1 MDSPARREAI
11 LEARRWLELRPVYLD
26 TETTGI
32 GPSAE
37 IVEVGIVDHD
47 GAVLVN
53 TLVRPKGIIEP
64 DAMRIHGITPEMVSS
79 APTWEETWPQV
90 DAALKGR
97 RVGVYNSEFDLR
109 IMAQSHQ
116 RSWLRWD
123 LPEDNFFCIMKLYAR
138 FHGEWDRRR
147 GSYRW
152 QSLDA
157 AGRQC
162 RIPLPNAHR
171 AVEDAHLARAV
182 LHHIAGQGET
192 SL

>member
-1 MDSPARREAI
+1 MDFPARREAVQ
-11 LEARRWLELRPVYLD
+11 EARRWLELRPVYLD

-53 TLVRPKGIIEP
+53 TLVRPKGVIEP

-90 DAALKGR
+90 DAALRGR
-97 RVGVYNSEFDLR
+97 RVGVFNSEFDLR
-109 IMAQSHQ
+109 IMRQSHQ

-123 LPEDNFFCIMKLYAR
+123 LPERDFFCIMKLYAR
-138 FHGEWDRRR
+138 FHGEWDSRR

-171 AVEDAHLARAV
+171 AVEDARLARAV
-182 LHHIAGQGET
+182 LHHIAGQGA
-192 SL
+192 SPG